1 MQSNAPKMKRKEQ
14 IQEELKGLGVH
25 LPVTSSPPM
34 EIPEGYFD
42 ELPDLLLNQIH
53 HASFLESLPK
63 QLPFETPQGYF
74 DNFSSSLNE
83 AIQHETFIDSLP
95 TVMPYTVAA
104 HYFDQFPAQ
113 VTARLHGVKSV
124 SQPLSFSRRIV
135 AKFALAATMLL
146 FMGISLKVFLV
157 PARPVSA
164 AGSAEAKLAVISDE
178 EINQYVMVHQD
189 EIERTLAVESIDASG
204 LDVQKLEAEIFDHA
218 LNSISDED
226 LLNYTL

>member
-53 HASFLESLPK
+53 QASFLESLPK

-113 VTARLHGVKSV
+113 VTARLHAVKSV
-124 SQPLSFSRRIV
+124 SQPLSPTEVS
-135 AKFALAATMLL
+135 
-146 FMGISLKVFLV
+146 
-157 PARPVSA
+157 PAPAHASP
-164 AGSAEAKLAVISDE
+164 L
-178 EINQYVMVHQD
+178 
-189 EIERTLAVESIDASG
+189 TLAPG
-204 LDVQKLEAEIFDHA
+204 PPMP
-218 LNSISDED
+218 
-226 LLNYTL
+226 